1 MTSRRV
7 RGRSLGWRGV
17 AAAALP
23 VAAPPAMTLLFH
35 RLSRRYGN
43 TRGYRAGMI
52 AYWMLCAG
60 LPLAIAG
67 PRRLSRLLDAPRG
80 PLPQPRWLAMAA
92 LVVPPAGAL
101 ATELVPKLRHTTS
114 RGVATAVAVGVTNA
128 VAEELLWRAL
138 PVAMFPADPVRGW
151 IASAAGFTLW
161 HLAPLSVR
169 PPPRGRYPILAGAAM
184 IGAGAG
190 WIAWSTRSLRSVLLP
205 HAVTDACGLRAVR
218 NIWTRIRPIADV
230 PCPRPVEG
238 SWAPLDAGAATD
250 TGAGRSNGS
259 GPLTLMRAAGRADC
273 GRGRR

>member
-7 RGRSLGWRGV
+7 RGRSLGWRGA

-23 VAAPPAMTLLFH
+23 VAVPPAMTLLFH

-92 LVVPPAGAL
+92 LVVPPAGAI
-101 ATELVPKLRHTTS
+101 ATELVPQLRHTTG

-128 VAEELLWRAL
+128 MAEELLWRAL

-169 PPPRGRYPILAGAAM
+169 PHLRGPVPHPRRRRDDRRRRRLDRLVHPIAAPGAAPAR
-184 IGAGAG
+184 GHRRVRTARR
-190 WIAWSTRSLRSVLLP
+190 TQHLDP
-205 HAVTDACGLRAVR
+205 HLTYRGPSMPATGR
-218 NIWTRIRPIADV
+218 RIV
-230 PCPRPVEG
+230 
-238 SWAPLDAGAATD
+238 GAA
-250 TGAGRSNGS
+250 GCWGSNRHGCR
-259 GPLTLMRAAGRADC
+259 TQ
-273 GRGRR
+273 